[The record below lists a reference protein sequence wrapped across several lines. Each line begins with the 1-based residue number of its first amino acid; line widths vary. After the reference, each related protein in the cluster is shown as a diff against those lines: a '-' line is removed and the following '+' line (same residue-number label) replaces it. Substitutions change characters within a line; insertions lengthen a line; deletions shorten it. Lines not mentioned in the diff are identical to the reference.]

1 MDLME
6 LREQINEIDREML
19 DLFLRRMQVSSNVAE
34 YKRQNGL
41 PVLDAARERE
51 LLANIAGQ
59 AGEDLDEY
67 AIVLYSTILSLSR
80 SYQHKKL
87 SPDSKYGAIIEN
99 ARETTAKLFP
109 EKARVACQG
118 VEGAYSQIA
127 ASKMF
132 KIPSILYFSSFDGV
146 FAAIESGM
154 CEYGVLPIENSTAG
168 SVKRVYDLMV
178 DHNLYVV
185 RSMRVKIDHNLLA
198 KPGTKLSNIK
208 EIFSHEQAIDQ
219 SAAFLRTFKDVKVTV
234 YPNTAVAARMVAE
247 SERNDVAALSS
258 RDCAELYGLE
268 SLANSVQDK
277 SNNYTRFICVA
288 KNPQI
293 YPGADRTSIMLVTPH
308 KPGALYNVLARI
320 NALGL
325 NLLKLESRPLPERE
339 FEFMFYFDIEGSA
352 YSPELLELI
361 SELESDSEEFKYLG
375 TYAESIG

>member
-34 YKRQNGL
+34 YKRKNGL

-51 LLANIAGQ
+51 LLANIARQ

-67 AIVLYSTILSLSR
+67 AVVLYSTILSLSR

-87 SPDSKYGAIIEN
+87 SPESKYAAIIEN

-109 EKARVACQG
+109 EKARIACQG

-154 CEYGVLPIENSTAG
+154 CEDGVLPIENSTAG

-178 DHNLYVV
+178 DHNLYIV
-185 RSMRVKIDHNLLA
+185 RSMRVKIDHNLLS
-198 KPGTKLSNIK
+198 KPGTKLSDVK

-219 SAAFLRTFKDVKVTV
+219 CAAFLRTMKDVKVTV
-234 YPNTAVAARMVAE
+234 CPNTAVAARMVAE
-247 SERNDVAALSS
+247 SDRRDVAALSS
-258 RDCAELYGLE
+258 RDCAELYGLIA
-268 SLANSVQDK
+268 LANSVQDK

-339 FEFMFYFDIEGSA
+339 FEFMFYFDIEGSP

>member
-109 EKARVACQG
+109 EKARIACQG

-198 KPGTKLSNIK
+198 KPGTKLSDIK

-219 SAAFLRTFKDVKVTV
+219 SAAFLRTFKDVKITV
-234 YPNTAVAARMVAE
+234 CPNTAVAARMVAE
-247 SERNDVAALSS
+247 SDRTDVAALSS

>member
-67 AIVLYSTILSLSR
+67 AVVLYSTILSLSR

-198 KPGTKLSNIK
+198 KPGTKLSDIK

-234 YPNTAVAARMVAE
+234 CPNTAVAARMVAE
-247 SERNDVAALSS
+247 SERGDVAALSS

-268 SLANSVQDK
+268 FLANSVQDK

>member
-34 YKRQNGL
+34 YKRKNGL

-51 LLANIAGQ
+51 LLANIAQQ

-67 AIVLYSTILSLSR
+67 AVVLYSTILSLSR

-87 SPDSKYGAIIEN
+87 SPESKYAAIIEN

-109 EKARVACQG
+109 EKARIACQG

-185 RSMRVKIDHNLLA
+185 RSMRVKIDHNLLS
-198 KPGTKLSNIK
+198 KPGTKLSDIG

-219 SAAFLRTFKDVKVTV
+219 CAAFLRTLKDVKVTV
-234 YPNTAVAARMVAE
+234 CPNTAVAARMVAE
-247 SERNDVAALSS
+247 SERGDVAALSS
-258 RDCAELYGLE
+258 RDCAELYSLCA
-268 SLANSVQDK
+268 LANSVQDK

-339 FEFMFYFDIEGSA
+339 FEFMFYFDIEGSP

>member
-146 FAAIESGM
+146 FADIESGM

-198 KPGTKLSNIK
+198 KPGTKLSDIK

-234 YPNTAVAARMVAE
+234 CPNTAVAARMVAE

>member
-34 YKRQNGL
+34 YKRKNGL

-51 LLANIAGQ
+51 LLANIARQ

-67 AIVLYSTILSLSR
+67 AVVLYSTILSLSR

-87 SPDSKYGAIIEN
+87 SPESKYAAIIEN

-185 RSMRVKIDHNLLA
+185 RSMRVKIDHNLLS
-198 KPGTKLSNIK
+198 KPGTKLSDIG

-219 SAAFLRTFKDVKVTV
+219 CAAFLRTLKDVKVTV
-234 YPNTAVAARMVAE
+234 CPNTAVAARMVAE
-247 SERNDVAALSS
+247 SERGDVAALSS
-258 RDCAELYGLE
+258 RDCAELYGL
-268 SLANSVQDK
+268 SALANSVQDK

-339 FEFMFYFDIEGSA
+339 FEFMFYFDIEGSP

>member
-99 ARETTAKLFP
+99 ARETTAKLVP

-198 KPGTKLSNIK
+198 KPGTKLSDIK

-234 YPNTAVAARMVAE
+234 CPNTAVAARMVAE

>member
-34 YKRQNGL
+34 YKRKNGL

-51 LLANIAGQ
+51 LLANIARQ

-67 AIVLYSTILSLSR
+67 AVVLYSTILSLSR

-87 SPDSKYGAIIEN
+87 SPESKYAAIIEN

-168 SVKRVYDLMV
+168 SVKRVYDLMA

-185 RSMRVKIDHNLLA
+185 RSMRVKIDHNLLS
-198 KPGTKLSNIK
+198 KPGTKLSDVK

-219 SAAFLRTFKDVKVTV
+219 CAAFLRTLKDVKVTV
-234 YPNTAVAARMVAE
+234 CPNTAVAARMVAE
-247 SERNDVAALSS
+247 SERGDVAALSS
-258 RDCAELYGLE
+258 RDCAELYGLIA
-268 SLANSVQDK
+268 LANSVQDK

-339 FEFMFYFDIEGSA
+339 FEFMFYFDIEGSP

-375 TYAESIG
+375 SYAESIG

>member
-34 YKRQNGL
+34 YKRKNGL

-51 LLANIAGQ
+51 LLANIARQ

-67 AIVLYSTILSLSR
+67 AVVLYSTILSLSR

-87 SPDSKYGAIIEN
+87 SPESKYAAIIEN

-109 EKARVACQG
+109 EKARIACQG

-185 RSMRVKIDHNLLA
+185 RSMRVKIDHNLLS
-198 KPGTKLSNIK
+198 KPGTKLSDVK

-219 SAAFLRTFKDVKVTV
+219 CAAFLRTLKDVKVTV
-234 YPNTAVAARMVAE
+234 CPNTAVAARMVAE
-247 SERNDVAALSS
+247 SERGDVAALSS
-258 RDCAELYGLE
+258 RDCAELYGLIA
-268 SLANSVQDK
+268 LANSVQDK

-339 FEFMFYFDIEGSA
+339 FEFMFYFDIEGSP

-375 TYAESIG
+375 TYAETIG

>member
-34 YKRQNGL
+34 YKRKNGL

-51 LLANIAGQ
+51 LLANIARQ

-67 AIVLYSTILSLSR
+67 AVVLYSTILSLSR

-87 SPDSKYGAIIEN
+87 SPESKYAAIIEN

-109 EKARVACQG
+109 EKARIACQG

-185 RSMRVKIDHNLLA
+185 RSMRVKIDHNLLS
-198 KPGTKLSNIK
+198 KPGTKLSDIG

-219 SAAFLRTFKDVKVTV
+219 CAAFLRTLKDVKVTV
-234 YPNTAVAARMVAE
+234 CPNTAVAARMVAE
-247 SERNDVAALSS
+247 SERGDVAALSS
-258 RDCAELYGLE
+258 RDCAELYGLIA
-268 SLANSVQDK
+268 LANSVQDK

-339 FEFMFYFDIEGSA
+339 FEFMFYFDIEGSP

>member
-34 YKRQNGL
+34 YKRKNGL

-51 LLANIAGQ
+51 LLANIARQ

-67 AIVLYSTILSLSR
+67 AVVLYSTILSLSR

-87 SPDSKYGAIIEN
+87 SPESKYAAIIEN

-109 EKARVACQG
+109 EKARIACQG

-185 RSMRVKIDHNLLA
+185 RSMRIKIDHNLLA
-198 KPGTKLSNIK
+198 KPGTRLSDIK

-219 SAAFLRTFKDVKVTV
+219 SAAFLRTFKNVKVTV
-234 YPNTAVAARMVAE
+234 CPNTAVAARMVAE
-247 SERNDVAALSS
+247 SERSDVAALSS

-339 FEFMFYFDIEGSA
+339 FEFMFYFDIEGSP

>member
-34 YKRQNGL
+34 YKRKNGL

-80 SYQHKKL
+80 SFQHKKL

-198 KPGTKLSNIK
+198 KPGTKLSDIK

-234 YPNTAVAARMVAE
+234 CPNTAVAARMVAE
-247 SERNDVAALSS
+247 SDRTDVAALSS

>member
-6 LREQINEIDREML
+6 LRKQINEIDREML

-34 YKRQNGL
+34 YKRKNGL

-99 ARETTAKLFP
+99 ARENTAKLFP
-109 EKARVACQG
+109 EKARIACQG

-198 KPGTKLSNIK
+198 KPGTKLSDIK

-219 SAAFLRTFKDVKVTV
+219 SAAFLRTFKNVKVTV
-234 YPNTAVAARMVAE
+234 CPNTAVAARMVAE

>member
-34 YKRQNGL
+34 YKRKNGL

-51 LLANIAGQ
+51 LLANIAHR

-67 AIVLYSTILSLSR
+67 AVVLYSTILSLSR

-87 SPDSKYGAIIEN
+87 SPESKYAAIIEN

-109 EKARVACQG
+109 EKARIACQG

-185 RSMRVKIDHNLLA
+185 RSMRVKIDHNLLS
-198 KPGTKLSNIK
+198 KPGTKLSDIG

-219 SAAFLRTFKDVKVTV
+219 CAAFLRTLKDVKVTV
-234 YPNTAVAARMVAE
+234 CPNTAVAARMVAE
-247 SERNDVAALSS
+247 SERGDVAALSS
-258 RDCAELYGLE
+258 RDCAELYGLCA
-268 SLANSVQDK
+268 LANSVQDK

-339 FEFMFYFDIEGSA
+339 FEFMFYFDIEGSP

>member
-34 YKRQNGL
+34 YKRKNGL

-51 LLANIAGQ
+51 LLANIARQ

-67 AIVLYSTILSLSR
+67 AVVLYSTILSLSR

-87 SPDSKYGAIIEN
+87 SPESKYAAIIEN

-109 EKARVACQG
+109 EKARIACQG

-185 RSMRVKIDHNLLA
+185 RSMRVKIDHNLLS
-198 KPGTKLSNIK
+198 KPGTKLSDIG

-219 SAAFLRTFKDVKVTV
+219 CAAFLRTLKDVKVTV
-234 YPNTAVAARMVAE
+234 CPNTAVAARMVAE
-247 SERNDVAALSS
+247 SERGDVAALSS
-258 RDCAELYGLE
+258 RDCAELYGL
-268 SLANSVQDK
+268 SALANSVQDK

-339 FEFMFYFDIEGSA
+339 FEFMFYFDIEGSP

>member
-34 YKRQNGL
+34 YKRKNGL

-51 LLANIAGQ
+51 LLANIARQ

-67 AIVLYSTILSLSR
+67 AVVLYSTILSLSR

-87 SPDSKYGAIIEN
+87 SPESKYAAIIEN

-109 EKARVACQG
+109 EKARIACQG

-185 RSMRVKIDHNLLA
+185 RSMRVKIDHNLLS
-198 KPGTKLSNIK
+198 KPGTKLSDVK

-219 SAAFLRTFKDVKVTV
+219 CAAFLRTLKDVKVTV
-234 YPNTAVAARMVAE
+234 CPNTAVAARMVAE
-247 SERNDVAALSS
+247 SERGDVAALSS
-258 RDCAELYGLE
+258 RDCAELYGL
-268 SLANSVQDK
+268 SALANSVQDK

-339 FEFMFYFDIEGSA
+339 FEFMFYFDIEGSP

>member
-234 YPNTAVAARMVAE
+234 CPNTAVAARMVAE
-247 SERNDVAALSS
+247 SERNDVAALYS

>member
-1 MDLME
+1 MDLST
-6 LREQINEIDREML
+6 LREQINQIDSDML
-19 DLFLRRMQVSSNVAE
+19 ELFLRRMQVSSNIAE
-34 YKRQNGL
+34 YKRQNSL

-51 LLANIAGQ
+51 LLAGVAQ
-59 AGEDLDEY
+59 KAGEDLDEY

-87 SPDSKYGAIIEN
+87 SPESKYAAIIEN

-109 EKARVACQG
+109 EKARVASQG

-185 RSMRVKIDHNLLA
+185 RSMRVKIDHNLLS
-198 KPGTKLSNIK
+198 KPGTKLSDVK

-219 SAAFLRTFKDVKVTV
+219 CAAFLRTLKDVKVTV
-234 YPNTAVAARMVAE
+234 CPNTAVAARMVAE
-247 SERNDVAALSS
+247 SERGDVAALSS
-258 RDCAELYGLE
+258 RDCAELYGLIA
-268 SLANSVQDK
+268 LANSVQDK

-339 FEFMFYFDIEGSA
+339 FEFMFYFDIEGSP

>member
-1 MDLME
+1 MDLST
-6 LREQINEIDREML
+6 LREQINQIDNDML
-19 DLFLRRMQVSSNVAE
+19 ELFLRRMQVSSDIAE
-34 YKRQNGL
+34 YKRQNNL

-51 LLANIAGQ
+51 LLAGVAQ
-59 AGEDLDEY
+59 KAGEDLDEY

-87 SPDSKYGAIIEN
+87 SPESKYGAIIEN
-99 ARETTAKLFP
+99 ALETTAKLFP
-109 EKARVACQG
+109 EQARVACQG

-178 DHNLYVV
+178 DHNLYIV
-185 RSMRVKIDHNLLA
+185 RSMRMKIDHNLLS
-198 KPGTKLSNIK
+198 KPGTKQSDIK
-208 EIFSHEQAIDQ
+208 EIFYHEQAIDQ
-219 SAAFLRTFKDVKVTV
+219 CAAFLRTLKDVKVTV
-234 YPNTAVAARMVAE
+234 CPNTAVAARMVAE
-247 SERNDVAALSS
+247 SERGDVAALSS
-258 RDCAELYGLE
+258 RDCAELYGLIA
-268 SLANSVQDK
+268 LANSVQDK

-339 FEFMFYFDIEGSA
+339 FEFMFYFDIEGSP

>member
-198 KPGTKLSNIK
+198 KPGAKLSDIK

-219 SAAFLRTFKDVKVTV
+219 CAAFLRTFKDVKVTV
-234 YPNTAVAARMVAE
+234 CPNTAVAARMVAE
-247 SERNDVAALSS
+247 SDRTDVAALSS

-308 KPGALYNVLARI
+308 KPGALYNVLAKI

-339 FEFMFYFDIEGSA
+339 FEFMFYFDIEASA

>member
-34 YKRQNGL
+34 YKRKNGL

-51 LLANIAGQ
+51 LLANIAQQ

-67 AIVLYSTILSLSR
+67 AVVLYSTILSLSR

-87 SPDSKYGAIIEN
+87 SPESKYAAIIEN

-109 EKARVACQG
+109 EKARIACQG

-185 RSMRVKIDHNLLA
+185 RSMRVKIDHNLLS
-198 KPGTKLSNIK
+198 KPGTKLSDVK

-219 SAAFLRTFKDVKVTV
+219 CAAFLRTLKDVKVTV
-234 YPNTAVAARMVAE
+234 CPNTAVAARMVAE
-247 SERNDVAALSS
+247 SDRKDVAALSS
-258 RDCAELYGLE
+258 RDCAELYGLIA
-268 SLANSVQDK
+268 LANSVQDK

-339 FEFMFYFDIEGSA
+339 FEFMFYFDIEGSP

-375 TYAESIG
+375 TYAETIG

>member
-6 LREQINEIDREML
+6 LRKQINEIDREML

-109 EKARVACQG
+109 EKARIACQG

-198 KPGTKLSNIK
+198 KPGTKLSDIK

-219 SAAFLRTFKDVKVTV
+219 SAAFLRTFKNVKVTV
-234 YPNTAVAARMVAE
+234 CPNTAVAARMVAE

>member
-1 MDLME
+1 ME
-6 LREQINEIDREML
+6 LTQLRDQIDSIDREL
-19 DLFLRRMQVSSNVAE
+19 VELFKRRMNVSAQVAE
-34 YKRQNGL
+34 YKRRTGMN
-41 PVLDAARERE
+41 VLDSSRERALLNKVSE
-51 LLANIAGQ
+51 LS
-59 AGEDLDEY
+59 GEEFEEY
-67 AIVLYSTILSLSR
+67 TRTLYATILDLSR

-198 KPGTKLSNIK
+198 KPGTKLSDIK

-234 YPNTAVAARMVAE
+234 CPNTAVAARMVAE

>member
-6 LREQINEIDREML
+6 LREQINEIDRGML

-109 EKARVACQG
+109 EQARVACQG

-127 ASKMF
+127 ASRMF

-198 KPGTKLSNIK
+198 KPGTKLSDIK
-208 EIFSHEQAIDQ
+208 EIFSHERAIDQ

-234 YPNTAVAARMVAE
+234 CPNTAVAARMVAE

>member
-109 EKARVACQG
+109 EKARIACQG

-185 RSMRVKIDHNLLA
+185 RSMRMKIDHNLLA
-198 KPGTKLSNIK
+198 KPGTKLSDIK

-219 SAAFLRTFKDVKVTV
+219 SAAFLRTFKNVKVTV
-234 YPNTAVAARMVAE
+234 CPNTAVAARMVAE

>member
-127 ASKMF
+127 ASRMF

-198 KPGTKLSNIK
+198 KPGTKLSDIK

-219 SAAFLRTFKDVKVTV
+219 SAAFLRTFKDVKITV
-234 YPNTAVAARMVAE
+234 CPNTAVAARMVAE
-247 SERNDVAALSS
+247 SDRTDVAALSS